1 MKLKYL
7 VAVAFLAVLFVF
19 GFFRVYYGKDIG
31 FKIVSKYSFGYH
43 DTIVNLD
50 DILGQP
56 RIVVAIQHPEVKRQL
71 EEMGLIDTDK
81 KALEKLRQHQKNR

>member
-7 VAVAFLAVLFVF
+7 VAVAFLAALFGF
-19 GFFRVYYGKDIG
+19 GFFRVYYGGGNG
-31 FKIVSKYSFGYH
+31 FKIVPKYSFGYH

-56 RIVVAIQHPEVKRQL
+56 VSWLQFSTRRL
-71 EEMGLIDTDK
+71 NG
-81 KALEKLRQHQKNR
+81 N